1 MSNWY
6 CFIMYYSTFYFLS
19 IFKIEISPYTQDNYY
34 PNHHTFK
41 IIIIIIIIIIINE
54 FIVLLPPAAPAALE
68 LSVESGLA
76 TTVNMN
82 NKQNIVIKIIEFI
95 LIDYILN
102 KSLEISILMRFNT
115 NYMKQSKTIIII
127 IIIIYN
133 SRAEIKSSNSTKS
146 PPTR

>member
-1 MSNWY
+1 
-6 CFIMYYSTFYFLS
+6 MYYSTFYFLS

-133 SRAEIKSSNSTKS
+133 SHALQTAA
-146 PPTR
+146 